1 MRKDLVRT
9 EAMLQKVNMPFMDNE
24 DRNIIKGEPKYFKFG
39 KAKGKIKKRY
49 KTEIREGADPE
60 NITPADIIGQEFITY
75 DRRGG
80 RKKTKVFGSLNP
92 SANRNLASE

>member
-39 KAKGKIKKRY
+39 KAKGKIKR
-49 KTEIREGADPE
+49 
-60 NITPADIIGQEFITY
+60 DIKQ
-75 DRRGG
+75 R
-80 RKKTKVFGSLNP
+80 
-92 SANRNLASE
+92 